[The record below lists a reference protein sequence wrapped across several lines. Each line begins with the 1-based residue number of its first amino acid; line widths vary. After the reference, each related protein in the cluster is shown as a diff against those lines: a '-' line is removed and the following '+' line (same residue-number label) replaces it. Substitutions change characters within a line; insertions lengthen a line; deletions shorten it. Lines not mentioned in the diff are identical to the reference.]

1 MISFYRI
8 NSFGAGMSG
17 DASFYGDGAASM
29 QTKVAINP
37 QTVRPSLADVN
48 IDEFYEISKS
58 VEWLSS
64 HTSITKVSP
73 SYSSHSYS
81 IQ

>member
-1 MISFYRI
+1 
-8 NSFGAGMSG
+8 MSG
-17 DASFYGDGAASM
+17 DASFYGDGAAAM

-37 QTVRPSLADVN
+37 QPVRPSLADVN

-73 SYSSHSYS
+73 SYSNHSYS